1 MAWKRKGT
9 VKLGWDTIHTSLR
22 EFGLPPVVEKAA
34 RWVEKHPKTVLTGA
48 LVLVVAVLLTQS
60 PGESNADPDAYSD
73 ETPLFV

>member
-1 MAWKRKGT
+1 MRLKRKGA

-22 EFGLPPVVEKAA
+22 EFGLPPMVERAA
-34 RWVEKHPKTVLTGA
+34 RWVEKHPKTVLAGA

-60 PGESNADPDAYSD
+60 PGETAADPDAYNG